1 MSIFTFISQVSKF
14 SQLNQPARPLA
25 FIACSIALALSSM
38 HGAAQAQA
46 NYPDKPIRLI
56 VPYTPGGGADTNSR
70 MLAQPMSVIL
80 GQPIVIENRPGASG
94 VVGAMAVLQSPT
106 DGYTVFYDTFPY
118 AVNAVMRDLPFDP
131 VKDMIPVSQAINMP
145 LILVI
150 PAASPFKSVKEL
162 VAFAKE
168 NPNKLDYGSY
178 GAGGA
183 AHLAAELLQ
192 RDAGIKWVHVPYK
205 GGAQAI
211 ADVLAGRLAAYYS
224 NPITALQHLKSGK
237 LRALATTGTSRMD
250 ALPDVPTFEEIGY
263 PGFRVVEWNG
273 FFVAKG
279 TPPIVIDRL
288 AKAVHEATKDPAV
301 KARMESMGIEPVGNT
316 PEQFTTFLN
325 GEIKQWRALVQSN
338 NIRAD

>member
-1 MSIFTFISQVSKF
+1 MSIFMCIKKF
-14 SQLNQPARPLA
+14 SQFAQFNQPARH
-25 FIACSIALALSSM
+25 LALIAVSVTLTLTSL
-38 HGAAQAQA
+38 HSPAQAQA
-46 NYPDKPIRLI
+46 NYPDKPIRLV

-70 MLAQPMSVIL
+70 MLAQPMSAIL
-80 GQPIVIENRPGASG
+80 GQPIIIENRPGASG

-106 DGYTVFYDTFPY
+106 DGYTMFYDTFPY

-150 PAASPFKSVKEL
+150 PAASPFKTVKEL
-162 VAFAKE
+162 VDFAKE

-211 ADVLAGRLAAYYS
+211 ADVLAGRLAGYFS

-237 LRALATTGTSRMD
+237 LRALATTGTTRMD
-250 ALPDVPTFEEIGY
+250 ALPDVPTFEELGY

-279 TPPIVIDRL
+279 TPTFVIDRL
-288 AKAVHEATKDPAV
+288 AKAVREATKDPVV

-316 PEQFTTFLN
+316 PEQFTTFLQ

>member
-1 MSIFTFISQVSKF
+1 MSIFIRISQF
-14 SQLNQPARPLA
+14 SQPVMRLA
-25 FIACSIALALSSM
+25 SVALS
-38 HGAAQAQA
+38 AAFALTCLHSPTQAKA

-94 VVGAMAVLQSPT
+94 VVGAMAVLQAPA
-106 DGYTVFYDTFPY
+106 DGYTVFFDAFPY

-131 VKDMIPVSQAINMP
+131 VRDMIPVSQAINMP
-145 LILVI
+145 LILVV
-150 PAASPFKSVKEL
+150 PAASPFKTVKDL
-162 VAFAKE
+162 VDFAKA
-168 NPNKLDYGSY
+168 NPDKLDYGSY

-192 RDAGIKWVHVPYK
+192 RDAGIKWTHVPYK

-211 ADVLAGRLAAYYS
+211 ADVLAGRLGGYFS
-224 NPITALQHLKSGK
+224 NPITALPHLKSGK
-237 LRALATTGTSRMD
+237 LRALGTTGTARME
-250 ALPDVPTFEEIGY
+250 ALPEVPTFEELGY

-279 TPPIVIDRL
+279 TPATSIERL
-288 AKAVHEATKDPAV
+288 AKAINESTKDPAV
-301 KARMESMGIEPVGNT
+301 KARMGSMGIEPVGNT
-316 PEQFTTFLN
+316 PEQFTTFLQ